1 MLGGGPSLMRL
12 GEKFWFSAGS
22 GLPVRWVVSGAN
34 RHDWLDLSSAFVKT
48 FITDYFVGLVVQA
61 SSYVFNGGAEPKLTE
76 TV

>member
-1 MLGGGPSLMRL
+1 MRF
-12 GEKFWFSAGS
+12 GEEFWFSVGS

-34 RHDWLDLSSAFVKT
+34 RHDWRDLSSAFVKT
-48 FITDYFVGLVVQA
+48 FITESFVGLVVQA